1 MTETVRK
8 YIPDQKQGAKIV
20 DPDDDM
26 MDLIVKS
33 SEQSGIPIEE
43 LLSSNINMSIDFNKQ
58 QVLNL
63 IAQLEAEN
71 YEMTQDVNVAEVE
84 LLMSKEE
91 TK

>member
-33 SEQSGIPIEE
+33 SE
-43 LLSSNINMSIDFNKQ
+43 
-58 QVLNL
+58 
-63 IAQLEAEN
+63 
-71 YEMTQDVNVAEVE
+71 
-84 LLMSKEE
+84 
-91 TK
+91 